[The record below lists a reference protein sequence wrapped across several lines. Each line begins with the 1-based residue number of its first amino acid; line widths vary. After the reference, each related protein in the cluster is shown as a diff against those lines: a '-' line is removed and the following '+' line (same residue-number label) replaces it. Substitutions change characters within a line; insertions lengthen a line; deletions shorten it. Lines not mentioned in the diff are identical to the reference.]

1 MFEASKIMMESGLF
15 SLNSSHVGFADN
27 LVTVK
32 NKFGINF
39 RAISDVKVV
48 FSESHNFTQWLKGF
62 GIILSEP
69 EYPS

>member
-1 MFEASKIMMESGLF
+1 MPQSSVLP
-15 SLNSSHVGFADN
+15 LNSGHVGFADN
-27 LVTVK
+27 LVAVK

-48 FSESHNFTQWLKGF
+48 FPEGYNFTQWLKGF
-62 GIILSEP
+62 GIMLSEP

>member
-1 MFEASKIMMESGLF
+1 MMELGIF
-15 SLNSSHVGFADN
+15 SLNSGHVGFADN
-27 LVTVK
+27 LVAVK

-48 FSESHNFTQWLKGF
+48 FPEGYNFTQWLKGF
-62 GIILSEP
+62 GIMLSEP